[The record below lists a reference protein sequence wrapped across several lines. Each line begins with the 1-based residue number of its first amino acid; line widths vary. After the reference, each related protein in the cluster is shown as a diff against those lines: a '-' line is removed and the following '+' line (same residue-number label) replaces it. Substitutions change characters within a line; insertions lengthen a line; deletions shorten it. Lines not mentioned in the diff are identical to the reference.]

1 MNEFGMVWLVGAGPG
16 DPGLLTIHAV
26 NALAACDVVVHDTL
40 MAPEVLDLIPE
51 IEKKGIKN
59 VVLITS
65 GFGETGKKGKD
76 LEQQLVDKARQAG
89 ILILGPNTM
98 GLNNPHIDF
107 FCTGSLVQ
115 PRAGSTAMVSQS
127 GNMGVQLLSFAA
139 QQGIGIRAFSGSGNE
154 AMLSIEDF
162 MDGFAVD
169 PLTKTVMLYVESVK
183 NGSRFLKSA
192 RKLTGKKPVVLLKGG
207 RSRAGGRAA
216 ASHTGALGSDAAVF
230 DALCRQT
237 GIIRVD
243 GPNDL
248 LDLSAAFSSLPL
260 PRGNR
265 VAIMTLGGG
274 WGVITADLCARYGLE
289 VPELSPEIIAVLDR
303 LLPDYWSRSNPVDLV
318 GERDLSLP
326 VKALEALLAWEDCD
340 AVINMG
346 ILGRRVFVDDYI
358 KAIGKVDPAYTAE
371 ELEQAAGMVSDF
383 ENQYIDRIAELM
395 TRTNKPVFGVRLATG
410 LQDQVVME
418 VPGCPFKSVFYQSPE
433 QAVKACAEMYNYY
446 NFLKKN

>member
-1 MNEFGMVWLVGAGPG
+1 M
-16 DPGLLTIHAV
+16 
-26 NALAACDVVVHDTL
+26 
-40 MAPEVLDLIPE
+40 
-51 IEKKGIKN
+51 
-59 VVLITS
+59 
-65 GFGETGKKGKD
+65 
-76 LEQQLVDKARQAG
+76 LEQELVDKARQAK

-98 GLNNPHIDF
+98 GVNNPHIDF

-127 GNMGVQLLSFAA
+127 GNMGVQLLSFAVS
-139 QQGIGIRAFSGSGNE
+139 QGIGIRAFCGSGNE

-162 MDGFAVD
+162 LDGFAVD

-183 NGSRFLKSA
+183 NGPRFLQSA
-192 RKLTGKKPVVLLKGG
+192 RRLTRKKPVILLKGG
-207 RSRAGGRAA
+207 RSQAGDKAA
-216 ASHTGALGSDAAVF
+216 SSHTGALGSDAGVF
-230 DALCRQT
+230 EGLCRQT

-260 PRGNR
+260 PRGKR

-274 WGVITADLCARYGLE
+274 WGVITADLCAKYGLE
-289 VPELSPEIIAVLDR
+289 VPELSQDIVSTLDQ

-326 VKALEALLAWEDCD
+326 VKTLETLLDWEECD

-346 ILGRRVFVDDYI
+346 ILGRRVFVQDYI
-358 KAIGKVDPAYTAE
+358 QATGEVDPAYTQE
-371 ELEQAAGMVSDF
+371 ELQQAAGMVSDF
-383 ENQYIDRIAELM
+383 ENEYISRIAGLM

-410 LQDQVVME
+410 CQDQVVMD

-433 QAVKACAEMYNYY
+433 QAVRACAEMCNYY